1 MAGLNNAT
9 LSKTDGESY
18 LFLSFFAVGDSNY
31 ALFCHAV
38 KGDDSYQLPC
48 LWNIFTSFQILLQS

>member
-38 KGDDSYQLPC
+38 KGDGNSESTYLHH
-48 LWNIFTSFQILLQS
+48 LLILF